1 MHTHRYGYL
10 WPELCRPIAAVTW
23 CPCLK
28 RISRHLYGEALAPK
42 RKALIEHGIKGFLA
56 DSVEDAVAAIG
67 RVETLGRAQVRE
79 TIVRRFSVE
88 RKADAYLQL
97 YAGIGSGG

>member
-23 CPCLK
+23 YPCLK

-42 RKALIEHGIKGFLA
+42 RKALIEHGINGFLL
-56 DSVEDAVAAIG
+56 DSVEETVTAID
-67 RVETLGRAQVRE
+67 RVETLDRAHVRE
-79 TIVRRFSVE
+79 TIVQRFSVE
-88 RKADAYLQL
+88 RMADAYLQL
-97 YAGIGSGG
+97 YARIGSGG